1 MVESSLP
8 GSFAIIVCP
17 LVTRIT
23 SRVADNHP
31 YSFYL
36 QAGIISRIHPLP
48 LRWNE
53 KSDWYSRVWS
63 DKLILFESWVDENRN
78 ECPFVFS
85 FRISIALTGDPFV
98 DLSIFHPRWHLV
110 GSRQKAAGTQ
120 NFRAHAYGHTL
131 IWTYTSTYDSR
142 AHGYT
147 HLKNVSSICG
157 EPGYIPLVSIIPSP
171 PRSVLCANRERST
184 ESDVPLLRLL
194 KWPPK
199 RRLVSI
205 PVR

>member
-48 LRWNE
+48 LRWNG

-63 DKLILFESWVDENRN
+63 DKLILFESWVDENQN

-98 DLSIFHPRWHLV
+98 NLSIFHPRWHLV
-110 GSRQKAAGTQ
+110 GSRQKSGRYTEFPGTRI
-120 NFRAHAYGHTL
+120 RA
-131 IWTYTSTYDSR
+131 
-142 AHGYT
+142 YT
-147 HLKNVSSICG
+147 HMDIHIHIRFACTRLHTPKERFEYLRGAGIHPLSFYYPLSSSFCSMC
-157 EPGYIPLVSIIPSP
+157 EP
-171 PRSVLCANRERST
+171 REIY
-184 ESDVPLLRLL
+184 
-194 KWPPK
+194 WK
-199 RRLVSI
+199 RRPTFASSKVTS
-205 PVR
+205 